1 MTLSEGPTPE
11 TSLANPAIW
20 INLGAVGVFLYYFI
34 TDKVFSKGAMEK
46 VERLAQKSEEKQ
58 DKQIERIIGERDRA
72 LAERDEMIEVMT
84 NFTRTASALLQF
96 EIPPHKPPPR
106 RPDR

>member
-1 MTLSEGPTPE
+1 MIHAEGATPE
-11 TSLANPAIW
+11 ASLANPAVW

-46 VERLAQKSEEKQ
+46 VEKQAEKTEQNLERQVERLVS
-58 DKQIERIIGERDRA
+58 ERDRA

-84 NFTRTASALLQF
+84 DFTQKAAIIFQH
-96 EIPPHKPPPR
+96 EAPQR
-106 RPDR
+106 RSSQRRNE

>member
-1 MTLSEGPTPE
+1 MTYATGETPT
-11 TSLANPAIW
+11 TSLANPAVW

-46 VERLAQKSEEKQ
+46 VEKQAEKTEQNQ
-58 DKQIERIIGERDRA
+58 DKQIERLVSERDRA

-84 NFTRTASALLQF
+84 DFTQKAAIIFQHESPQ
-96 EIPPHKPPPR
+96 R
-106 RPDR
+106 RSSTRRNE